1 MSKQSI
7 QRLFVCGGSK
17 GVFQLGVLNRYPKVC
32 VIFIFIFIFFYL
44 FNVCGCKVLQAMT
57 TLIRG
62 PVV

>member
-1 MSKQSI
+1 M
-7 QRLFVCGGSK
+7 
-17 GVFQLGVLNRYPKVC
+17 FQLGVLNRYPKVC
-32 VIFIFIFIFFYL
+32 VVFIYL

>member
-32 VIFIFIFIFFYL
+32 VIFIYL
-44 FNVCGCKVLQAMT
+44 FSVCGCKVLQAMI
-57 TLIRG
+57 TLTRG
-62 PVV
+62 PLV